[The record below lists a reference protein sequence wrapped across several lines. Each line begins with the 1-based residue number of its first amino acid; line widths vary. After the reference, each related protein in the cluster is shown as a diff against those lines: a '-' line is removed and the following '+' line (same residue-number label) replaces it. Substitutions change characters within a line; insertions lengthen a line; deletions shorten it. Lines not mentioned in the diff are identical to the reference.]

1 MKMHSK
7 SLRFIFV
14 VFTALCVLFASCSG
28 LDVNLGETSSEDG
41 KIELRIAVDPNL
53 RTAKPNTK
61 PSDFDKF
68 TLHIQSLSSDNMGSY
83 TKSWQT
89 NDATGVNAYDAMC
102 RDTIVI
108 TTGYYAFTLV
118 AVEKNGASY
127 NGTVGTAFY
136 DSNAVVP
143 FTLTPFDFGNGTGNV
158 SIKVNYSN
166 SSDATNVEAKLY
178 AIEDIENPVIDET
191 KYVINSGKTINLSN
205 GTFTYSHSNIQAG
218 VYIAG
223 FTFKDFS
230 NRSLGFWTEIVQ
242 VTKDHTSSSTVAA
255 SLNKYFTITYSLNG
269 GTLSPASQIYTPLED
284 TVLAVPEKANVTFAG
299 WSTTSDGEPT
309 LTGWSKMTRAG
320 NITLY
325 AKYRYTVSF
334 EANGTEVAPA
344 EGTTASVS
352 ALEGVAL
359 NLTENAFVRPGYS
372 FTGWNTAA
380 DGSGTAYENG
390 SEFTGTVN
398 TTLYAQ
404 WGPHDPNKVVV
415 NFRANGGT
423 LVALQEIDMGET
435 LTEPTTT
442 RTHYNFM
449 GWYTTSDFS
458 GTAVDFATFK
468 PEADTTLYAKWELE
482 KLTVAFDSGEGG
494 SSVASQSVTYG
505 LAASEPAEPT
515 KTGYTFSGWYLNNT
529 AYNFNTAVTEAIT
542 LTARWTISRYSVMFN
557 TNGGSSVSS
566 QTVEHGSK
574 ATQPSSSPT
583 RTGFNFGGWYKSD
596 DGGTTLYS
604 ESYDFNSAVTG
615 DMVLYAKWNIKQ
627 YTVTFNSKGGSEVG
641 AQLVNHGSTAT
652 MPLEDPVKEGY
663 DFAGWYK
670 SSNNGNTLYSAA
682 YNFNTTV
689 TEDFTLYA
697 KWTLKTYTVTFVTN
711 GGTEVSPVSVKYGY
725 TISTPSTTKDDY
737 GLAVW
742 YTDEDLTQR
751 WNFSSAVTNDMTL
764 YAKWLIG
771 KKESITNAGDI
782 LFKDGSATAAT
793 SSLVL
798 TDNQKT
804 WARGVCADLGN
815 DGNIIKK
822 TILAVGQHW
831 MENTPWCGDTG
842 RDMYNNYIPEV
853 AFRGADSEGNN
864 EIRSLTN
871 SAVRDYRNYPGSTY
885 FTGMNYLQRLKA
897 MCPSDANELSDF
909 AFRTA
914 WGKRYEYNVTWDVVV
929 NGKTYTPWLPTLYE
943 MSYISANK
951 YAIKRACNALD
962 WDHFTIA
969 VGDDEDDV
977 YYWTAN
983 TPLYPRSVE
992 NNKKAYKVSMCDSHG
1007 GTNYGIFWAS
1017 FKDAWANCLYVY
1029 ELDE

>member
-7 SLRFIFV
+7 SLCFIFV

-28 LDVNLGETSSEDG
+28 LDADVADASGG
-41 KIELRIAVDPNL
+41 KKVELRIEIDPNL
-53 RTAKPNTK
+53 RTAKPDTRL
-61 PSDFDKF
+61 SDFNTI
-68 TLHIQSLSSDNMGSY
+68 TLYYYGGYGGTNTML
-83 TKSWQT
+83 KSWQT
-89 NDATGVNAYDAMC
+89 NDATGETACDAMR
-102 RDTIVI
+102 RDTIPVAPG
-108 TTGYYAFTLV
+108 TYAFVLV
-118 AVEKNGASY
+118 AVEENGASY
-127 NGTVGTAFY
+127 SGLSPATTLTSTTVL
-136 DSNAVVP
+136 P
-143 FTLTPFDFGNGTGNV
+143 FTLTLFEYGNGLGNV

-166 SSDATNVEAKLY
+166 SSNATNVEAKLY

-223 FTFKDFS
+223 FTFYD
-230 NRSLGFWTEIVQ
+230 SLDRFLGTAEPEIVW
-242 VTKDHTSSSTVAA
+242 VTKDHTSSSTVDV
-255 SLNKYFTITYSLNG
+255 SLKKYFTITYSLNG

-309 LTGWSKMTRAG
+309 LTGWSKKTRAG
-320 NITLY
+320 DITLY
-325 AKYRYTVSF
+325 AKYNYTVSF
-334 EANGTEVAPA
+334 EANGTEAAPA

-449 GWYTTSDFS
+449 GWYETSDFS

-542 LTARWTISRYSVMFN
+542 LTARWTISRYTVMFN
-557 TNGGSSVSS
+557 TNGGSNVAS

-574 ATQPSSSPT
+574 ATQPSANPT

-641 AQLVNHGSTAT
+641 AQLVNHGSTAI

-663 DFAGWYK
+663 DFAGWYR
-670 SSNNGNTLYSAA
+670 SSNNGNTLYTNAYDFNSA
-682 YNFNTTV
+682 V
-689 TEDFTLYA
+689 TGDFTLYA

-711 GGTEVSPVSVKYGY
+711 GGEDVSPVSVKHGY
-725 TISTPSTTKDDY
+725 TISAPGATKTDY

-742 YTDEDLTQR
+742 YTDEALTQK
-751 WNFSSAVTNDMTL
+751 WNFSSAVTGDMTL
-764 YAKWLIG
+764 YAKWYIG
-771 KKESITNAGDI
+771 QKESITQAGDI

-804 WARGVCADLGN
+804 WARGICTDVGGRSLSPQ
-815 DGNIIKK
+815 K
-822 TILAVGQHW
+822 TILAIGDHW
-831 MENTPWCGDTG
+831 MEQANWCRNTS
-842 RDMYNNYIPEV
+842 RQMYTNHLTDV
-853 AFRGADSEGNN
+853 AFDGEDEEGNHKADYLSDAHVR
-864 EIRSLTN
+864 EATSYPYVMQN
-871 SAVRDYRNYPGSTY
+871 SQRIVHNRGW
-885 FTGMNYLQRLKA
+885 NYLSRIKNA
-897 MCPSDANELSDF
+897 CPMDGPSDESDF
-909 AFRTA
+909 AYGTP
-914 WGKRYEYNVTWDVVV
+914 WGRMYESYVTWNVTV
-929 NGKTYTPWLPTLYE
+929 NGKTYSPWLPTLYE
-943 MSYISANK
+943 MSYIHENRVRISYACSALGWN
-951 YAIKRACNALD
+951 
-962 WDHFTIA
+962 HFTR
-969 VGDDEDDV
+969 DSSV

-983 TPLYPRSVE
+983 TLLHWY
-992 NNKKAYKVSMCDSHG
+992 NKAGNKFAYKVEF
-1007 GTNYGIFWAS
+1007 NYGVLIADWKES
-1017 FKDAWANCLYVY
+1017 RANCIYVY
-1029 ELDE
+1029 TLDE